1 MKVMDTWNHMDVV
14 CKNYFLHGLD
24 NTLYDVY
31 SSIKSENTL
40 QKALEKKY
48 KAKDVCM
55 KKFIVSQFM
64 DFKKVHS
71 NTMIS

>member
-14 CKNYFLHGLD
+14 CKIYFLHGLD
-24 NTLYDVY
+24 NILYNVY

-40 QKALEKKY
+40 WKALDKKY

-64 DFKKVHS
+64 DFKMVHS